1 MAYRERQK
9 ISQMT
14 PKGANLSSTDL
25 IEISELVS
33 GTYQTKSITGQEI
46 IDAASGG
53 GTNIYNTDGT
63 LTADRTLTGNNLTLL
78 FQTMGQFNVHSHKNN
93 TDNITFETRS
103 DANYH
108 SFAVKDHNTGEEL
121 FTIKNKNVTI
131 LKPKYTIELIDALTT
146 DFYAPYNL
154 SIDSVTN
161 ILNAPTTTIQDDGVA
176 YTLGNTIASGS
187 KITISVNTAAVV
199 TLNATRL

>member
-14 PKGANLSSTDL
+14 PKGANLAATDL
-25 IEISELVS
+25 IEVSELVS

-63 LTADRTLTGNNLTLL
+63 LTANRTLTGDNLVLL

-103 DANYH
+103 DATYH

-187 KITISVNTAAVV
+187 RITITVNTAAVV

>member
-14 PKGANLSSTDL
+14 PKGANLASTDL

-63 LTADRTLTGNNLTLL
+63 LTSDRTLTGNNLTLL
-78 FQTMGQFNVHSHKNN
+78 FQTMGQFNVHSHTNN

>member
-14 PKGANLSSTDL
+14 PKGANLAATDL

-63 LTADRTLTGNNLTLL
+63 LTANRTLTGDNLVLL

-187 KITISVNTAAVV
+187 RITITVNTAAVV

>member
-14 PKGANLSSTDL
+14 LKGANLAATDL
-25 IEISELVS
+25 IEVSELVS

-63 LTADRTLTGNNLTLL
+63 LTANRTLTGDNLVLL

-161 ILNAPTTTIQDDGVA
+161 ILNAPTITIQDDGVA

-187 KITISVNTAAVV
+187 RVTITVNTAAVV

>member
-25 IEISELVS
+25 IEISELIS

-46 IDAASGG
+46 IDAASGS

-121 FTIKNKNVTI
+121 FTIKDKNVTI

-161 ILNAPTTTIQDDGVA
+161 ILNAPTTTIQDDGVT

>member
-1 MAYRERQK
+1 MAQRQK

-14 PKGANLSSTDL
+14 PKGANLEATDL
-25 IEISELVS
+25 LEVS
-33 GTYQTKSITGQEI
+33 VQTGSGYSTYSITGQEI

-53 GTNIYNTDGT
+53 GSTNIYNTDGT
-63 LTADRTLTGNNLTLL
+63 LTGDRTLTGDNFVLLLQTL
-78 FQTMGQFNVHSHKNN
+78 GQFNVHSHKNN
-93 TDNITFETRS
+93 VDNITFETRS
-103 DANYH
+103 DATYH

-121 FTIKNKNVTI
+121 FTIKNKNVTV
-131 LKPKYTIELIDALTT
+131 LKPKYTVELIDALTV

-161 ILNAPTTTIQDDGVA
+161 ILNSPTTTLKDDGA
-176 YTLGNTIASGS
+176 TYTLGATIASGS
-187 KITISVNTAAVV
+187 KITVTVNTAAVV

>member
-53 GTNIYNTDGT
+53 GANIYNTDGT

>member
-14 PKGANLSSTDL
+14 PKGANLAATDL

-121 FTIKNKNVTI
+121 FTVKNKNVTI

>member
-1 MAYRERQK
+1 MARAK
-9 ISQMT
+9 ISQLDA
-14 PKGANLSSTDL
+14 KGSNIDPTDL
-25 IEISELVS
+25 FEVS
-33 GTYQTKSITGQEI
+33 VQTGSGYETYSITGQEI
-46 IDAASGG
+46 IDGASGSD
-53 GTNIYNTDGT
+53 TNIYNSDGT
-63 LTADRTLTGNNLTLL
+63 LTANRTLTGDNFVLL

-131 LKPKYTIELIDALTT
+131 LKPKYTVELIDALTV

-161 ILNAPTTTIQDDGVA
+161 ILNSPTTTLKDDGVS

-187 KITISVNTAAVV
+187 KITVTVNTAAVV

>member
-14 PKGANLSSTDL
+14 PKGSNLASTDL

-33 GTYQTKSITGQEI
+33 GSYQTKSITGQEI
-46 IDAASGG
+46 IDAAGG
-53 GTNIYNTDGT
+53 GVNIYNSDGT
-63 LTADRTLTGNNLTLL
+63 LTGDRTLTGDNKVLL

-93 TDNITFETRS
+93 TDNITFEVRS

-187 KITISVNTAAVV
+187 RITITVNTAAVV

>member
-14 PKGANLSSTDL
+14 PKGSNLASTDL

-33 GTYQTKSITGQEI
+33 GSYQTKSITGQEI
-46 IDAASGG
+46 IDAVGSGV
-53 GTNIYNTDGT
+53 NIYNSDGT
-63 LTADRTLTGNNLTLL
+63 LTGDRTLTGDNKVLL

-93 TDNITFETRS
+93 TDNITFEVRS

-108 SFAVKDHNTGEEL
+108 SFAVKDHNDGDEI
-121 FTIKNKNVTI
+121 FTIKNKDVI
-131 LKPKYTIELIDALTT
+131 VHRPKYTIELIDALTT

-161 ILNAPTTTIQDDGVA
+161 ILNAPTITIQDDGAA

-187 KITISVNTAAVV
+187 KITITANTASVV
-199 TLNATRL
+199 TLNATRI

>member
-14 PKGANLSSTDL
+14 PKGSNLASTDL

-33 GTYQTKSITGQEI
+33 GSYQTKSITGQEI

-53 GTNIYNTDGT
+53 VNIYNIDGT
-63 LTADRTLTGNNLTLL
+63 LTGDRTLTGDNKVLL

-93 TDNITFETRS
+93 TDNITFEVRS

-108 SFAVKDHNTGEEL
+108 SFAIKDHNDGDEI
-121 FTIKNKNVTI
+121 FTIKNKDVI
-131 LKPKYTIELIDALTT
+131 VHRPKYTIELIDALTT

-154 SIDSVTN
+154 KINSVTN
-161 ILNAPTTTIQDDGVA
+161 ILNAPTITLQDDGAA

-187 KITISVNTAAVV
+187 KITVTANTASVV

>member
-14 PKGANLSSTDL
+14 PKGSNLAATDL

-46 IDAASGG
+46 IDAASSID
-53 GTNIYNTDGT
+53 TNIYNSDGT
-63 LTADRTLTGNNLTLL
+63 LTADRTLTGDNLTLL

>member
-14 PKGANLSSTDL
+14 PKGSNLASTDL

-33 GTYQTKSITGQEI
+33 GSYQTKSITGQEI

-53 GTNIYNTDGT
+53 VNIYNSDGT
-63 LTADRTLTGNNLTLL
+63 LTGDRTLTGDNKVLL
-78 FQTMGQFNVHSHKNN
+78 LQTMGQFNVHSHKNN
-93 TDNITFETRS
+93 TDNITFEVRS

-108 SFAVKDHNTGEEL
+108 SFAVKDHNDGDEI
-121 FTIKNKNVTI
+121 FTIKNKDVI
-131 LKPKYTIELIDALTT
+131 VHRPKFTIELIDALTT

-161 ILNAPTTTIQDDGVA
+161 ILNAPTITIQDDGAA

-187 KITISVNTAAVV
+187 RITITANTASVV
-199 TLNATRL
+199 TLNATRI

>member
-14 PKGANLSSTDL
+14 PKGSNLASTDL

-33 GTYQTKSITGQEI
+33 GSYQTKSSTGQEI
-46 IDAASGG
+46 IDAAGG
-53 GTNIYNTDGT
+53 GVNIYNSDGT
-63 LTADRTLTGNNLTLL
+63 LTGDRTLTGDNFVLL

-93 TDNITFETRS
+93 TDNITFEVRS

-108 SFAVKDHNTGEEL
+108 SFAVKDHNDGDEI
-121 FTIKNKNVTI
+121 FTIKNKDVI
-131 LKPKYTIELIDALTT
+131 VHRPKFTIELIDALTT

-161 ILNAPTTTIQDDGVA
+161 ILNAPTITIQDDNVA
-176 YTLGNTIASGS
+176 YTLGNTILSGS
-187 KITISVNTAAVV
+187 KITITANTASVV
-199 TLNATRL
+199 TLNATRI

>member
-14 PKGANLSSTDL
+14 PKGSNLAATDL

-63 LTADRTLTGNNLTLL
+63 LTADRTLTGDNLTLL
-78 FQTMGQFNVHSHKNN
+78 FQTMGQFNVHSHKTN

-199 TLNATRL
+199 TFKIYK

>member
-14 PKGANLSSTDL
+14 PKGSNLSSTDL
-25 IEISELVS
+25 IQISELVS
-33 GTYQTKSITGQEI
+33 GSYQTKSITGQEI
-46 IDAASGG
+46 IDAAGG
-53 GTNIYNTDGT
+53 GDNIYNSDGT
-63 LTADRTLTGNNLTLL
+63 LTGDRTLTGDNKVLL

-93 TDNITFETRS
+93 TDNITFEVRS

-108 SFAVKDHNTGEEL
+108 SFAVKDHNDGDEI
-121 FTIKNKNVTI
+121 FTIKNKDVI
-131 LKPKYTIELIDALTT
+131 VHRPKYTIELIDALTT

-154 SIDSVTN
+154 SIDSITN
-161 ILNAPTTTIQDDGVA
+161 ILNAPTITIQDDNVA

-187 KITISVNTAAVV
+187 KITITASTASVV
-199 TLNATRL
+199 TLNSTRL